1 MNELE
6 AVERIR
12 RLAAGPR
19 AKGVKL
25 GIGDDCAIY
34 QSPGSSE
41 DLLLTTDMVIEDVH
55 FRASTHPPDAV
66 GWRALARALSDI
78 AAMGGTPR
86 FVLVSLA
93 LAGWADRRWM
103 ERFYGGLLRL
113 ARREAATLAGGDLGH
128 AERVYCDIVVGG
140 VVPRGTALRRDGAR
154 AGDSIWISG
163 ELGGSARGLETG
175 RGAAWRRHLYPEPRL
190 ELGRYLRARLKATS
204 AMDLSDGVSI
214 DMHRLAK
221 ASGLAA
227 RLDRPLPVS
236 PGASIEQALHGGED
250 YELLFTLARGA
261 DPPTRH
267 HGLPLTR
274 IGTME
279 KGKPGA
285 VEFFGRPLAPLG
297 YDHLRSTKP
306 RV

>member
-12 RLAAGPR
+12 GLAAGAR
-19 AKGVKL
+19 GKGVRL

-66 GWRALARALSDI
+66 GWLALARALSDI

-86 FVLVSLA
+86 FVLASLA
-93 LAGWADRRWM
+93 LAGWTDGRWM
-103 ERFYGGLLRL
+103 DKFYRGLLRL
-113 ARREAATLAGGDLGH
+113 ARRESATLAGGDLGH
-128 AERVYCDIVVGG
+128 AGHVYCDIVVGG
-140 VVPRGTALRRDGAR
+140 AVPHGTALRRDGAR

-163 ELGGSARGLETG
+163 ELGGSARGLETR

-190 ELGRYLRARLKATS
+190 ELGRYLRTRLKATS

-214 DMHRLAK
+214 DLHRLAK

-227 RLDRPLPVS
+227 RLDRPLPVA

-250 YELLFTLARGA
+250 YELLFTLKRGVE
-261 DPPTRH
+261 PPARH

-297 YDHLRSTKP
+297 YDHLRSTKT

>member
-12 RLAAGPR
+12 RLAAGAR
-19 AKGVKL
+19 GKGVKL

-34 QSPGSSE
+34 QSPGASE

-93 LAGWADRRWM
+93 LAGWTDRRWM
-103 ERFYGGLLRL
+103 DRFYRGLLRL

-128 AERVYCDIVVGG
+128 AEHVYCDIVAGG
-140 VVPRGTALRRDGAR
+140 VVPHGTALRRDGAR

-190 ELGRYLRARLKATS
+190 ELGRYLRTRLKATS

-214 DMHRLAK
+214 DLHRLAK

-227 RLDRPLPVS
+227 RLDRPLPAA

-261 DPPTRH
+261 EPPARH
-267 HGLPLTR
+267 RGLPLTR

-297 YDHLRSTKP
+297 YDHLRNTKP

>member
-19 AKGVKL
+19 GKGVKL

-34 QSPGSSE
+34 QSPGARE
-41 DLLLTTDMVIEDVH
+41 DLLVTTDMVIEDVH

-93 LAGWADRRWM
+93 LAGWTDSRWM
-103 ERFYGGLLRL
+103 DRFYRGLLRL
-113 ARREAATLAGGDLGH
+113 ARRERTTLAGGDLGH

-140 VVPRGTALRRDGAR
+140 AVPHGKALRRDGAR

-214 DMHRLAK
+214 DLHRLAK

-236 PGASIEQALHGGED
+236 SGASVEQALHGGED
-250 YELLFTLARGA
+250 YELLFTLARGVE
-261 DPPTRH
+261 PPARH
-267 HGLPLTR
+267 RGVPLTR

-279 KGKPGA
+279 QGKPGA
-285 VEFFGRPLAPLG
+285 VEFFGRPLSPLG

>member
-12 RLAAGPR
+12 RLAESPR
-19 AKGVKL
+19 GKGVKL

-34 QSPGSSE
+34 QSPGSGE
-41 DLLLTTDMVIEDVH
+41 DVLLTTDMVIEEVH
-55 FRASTHPPDAV
+55 FRASTNPPDAV
-66 GWRALARALSDI
+66 GWRALARGLSDI

-93 LAGWADRRWM
+93 LAAWTDRRWLDG
-103 ERFYGGLLRL
+103 FYRGLLRL
-113 ARREAATLAGGDLGH
+113 ARREKATLAGGDLGH
-128 AERVYCDIVVGG
+128 AERVYCDVVVGG
-140 VVPRGTALRRDGAR
+140 VVPHGTALRRDGAR
-154 AGDSIWISG
+154 NGDSIWISG

-190 ELGRYLRARLKATS
+190 ALGRYLRSRLKATS
-204 AMDLSDGVSI
+204 AMDLSDGLSI
-214 DMHRLAK
+214 DLHRLAK

-227 RLDRPLPVS
+227 RLDRPLPVAR
-236 PGASIEQALHGGED
+236 GASIEQALHGGED
-250 YELLFTLARGA
+250 YELLFTLAPGV
-261 DPPTRH
+261 DPPARH
-267 HGLPLTR
+267 QGLPLTR
-274 IGTME
+274 VGTME

-297 YDHLRSTKP
+297 YDHLRTTKP

>member
-12 RLAAGPR
+12 RLAAGAR
-19 AKGVKL
+19 GKGVKL

-66 GWRALARALSDI
+66 GWLALARALSDI

-93 LAGWADRRWM
+93 LAGWTDRRWM
-103 ERFYGGLLRL
+103 DGFYRGLLRL
-113 ARREAATLAGGDLGH
+113 ARRESATLAGGDLGH

-140 VVPRGTALRRDGAR
+140 AVPHGTALRRDGAR

-163 ELGGSARGLETG
+163 ELGGAARGLETG

-190 ELGRYLRARLKATS
+190 DLGRYLRTRLKATS

-214 DMHRLAK
+214 DLHRLAK

-227 RLDRPLPVS
+227 RLDRPLPAAS
-236 PGASIEQALHGGED
+236 GASIEQALHGGED
-250 YELLFTLARGA
+250 YELLFTLARGVE
-261 DPPTRH
+261 PPARH
-267 HGLPLTR
+267 RGLPLTR

-306 RV
+306 RA

>member
-12 RLAAGPR
+12 RLAAKVPGI
-19 AKGVKL
+19 GLKL

-34 QSPGSSE
+34 QSPGARE

-55 FRASTHPPDAV
+55 FRASTHPADSV

-103 ERFYGGLLRL
+103 DGFYRGLLKL
-113 ARREAATLAGGDLGH
+113 ARRTGAALAGGDLGH
-128 AERVYCDIVVGG
+128 AERVYCDMVAGG
-140 VVPRGTALRRDGAR
+140 AVPHGTALRRDTAR

-163 ELGGSARGLETG
+163 ELGGSALGLAVG

-214 DMHRLAK
+214 DLHRLAK
-221 ASGLAA
+221 ASGLKA
-227 RLDRPLPVS
+227 RLDRPLPIA
-236 PGASIEQALHGGED
+236 PGATLDQALHGGED
-250 YELLFTLARGA
+250 YELLFTLAPGVE
-261 DPPTRH
+261 PPSRYK
-267 HGLPLTR
+267 GLALTR
-274 IGTME
+274 VGTME
-279 KGKPGA
+279 KGKAGA
-285 VEFFGRPLAPLG
+285 VDFFGRPLAPLG
-297 YDHLRSTKP
+297 YDHLRNTKP
-306 RV
+306 

>member
-6 AVERIR
+6 AVEHIR
-12 RLAAGPR
+12 RLAAGAR
-19 AKGVKL
+19 GKGVKL

-93 LAGWADRRWM
+93 LAGWTDRHWM
-103 ERFYGGLLRL
+103 NAFYRGLLRL
-113 ARREAATLAGGDLGH
+113 ARRENATLAGGDLGH
-128 AERVYCDIVVGG
+128 AEHVYCDIVVGG
-140 VVPRGTALRRDGAR
+140 AVPHGTALRRDGAR

-190 ELGRYLRARLKATS
+190 DLGRYLRTRLKATS
-204 AMDLSDGVSI
+204 AMDLSDGMSI
-214 DMHRLAK
+214 DLHRLAK

-227 RLDRPLPVS
+227 RLDRPLPAA

-250 YELLFTLARGA
+250 YELLFTLAHGVE
-261 DPPTRH
+261 PPARH
-267 HGLPLTR
+267 RGLPLTR

>member
-12 RLAAGPR
+12 RLAAGAR
-19 AKGVKL
+19 GKGVKL

-66 GWRALARALSDI
+66 GWLALARALSDI

-86 FVLVSLA
+86 FVL
-93 LAGWADRRWM
+93 
-103 ERFYGGLLRL
+103 LRL
-113 ARREAATLAGGDLGH
+113 ARRESATLAGGDLGH

-140 VVPRGTALRRDGAR
+140 AVPHGTALRRDGAR

-163 ELGGSARGLETG
+163 ELGGAARGLETG

-190 ELGRYLRARLKATS
+190 DLGRYLRTRLKATS

-214 DMHRLAK
+214 DLHRLAK

-227 RLDRPLPVS
+227 RLDRPLPAAS
-236 PGASIEQALHGGED
+236 GASIEQALHGGED
-250 YELLFTLARGA
+250 YELLFTLARGVE
-261 DPPTRH
+261 PPARH
-267 HGLPLTR
+267 RGLPLTR

-306 RV
+306 RA

>member
-1 MNELE
+1 M
-6 AVERIR
+6 
-12 RLAAGPR
+12 
-19 AKGVKL
+19 
-25 GIGDDCAIY
+25 GDDCAIY

-66 GWRALARALSDI
+66 GWRALARGLSDI

-93 LAGWADRRWM
+93 LAGWTDRGWM
-103 ERFYGGLLRL
+103 DGFYRGLLRL
-113 ARREAATLAGGDLGH
+113 ARRENATLAGGDLGH

-140 VVPRGTALRRDGAR
+140 ALPHGTALRRDGAR

-175 RGAAWRRHLYPEPRL
+175 RGAAWRRHLYPQPRL
-190 ELGRYLRARLKATS
+190 ELGRYLRTRLKATS
-204 AMDLSDGVSI
+204 AMDLSDGVSL
-214 DMHRLAK
+214 DLHRLAK

-250 YELLFTLARGA
+250 YELLFTLARGVK
-261 DPPTRH
+261 PPARH
-267 HGLPLTR
+267 RGLPLTR

-297 YDHLRSTKP
+297 YDHLRST
-306 RV
+306 